1 MLQSLINDFDS
12 LSPGMQASLS
22 ELIHGIAIKQA
33 IERAN
38 KANRKVVPFQE
49 ERKSSVNGRSKSD
62 H

>member
-12 LSPGMQASLS
+12 LSAGMQASIG
-22 ELIHGIAIKQA
+22 ELIHSLAIQEA

-38 KANRKVVPFQE
+38 KKNRKVVSFR
-49 ERKSSVNGRSKSD
+49 ERESSVNGKSSSD